1 MPQSF
6 GNVGSGKLIEYLVA
20 EGADINV
27 RNAHGQTPLE
37 YAVMRGWKQVAD
49 VLRRLGSSN

>member
-1 MPQSF
+1 
-6 GNVGSGKLIEYLVA
+6 LIEFLVA

-37 YAVMRGWKQVAD
+37 YAEIRGYKEVAD
-49 VLRRLGSSN
+49 VLRRLDSSN